1 MDDQANMETQT
12 GSTATG
18 DVTAAA
24 AQIAPTLEEIE
35 AKHNNSPI
43 SRELFAE
50 IEAKRNAE
58 NLDRAKAG
66 GYVEPTE
73 PSISERVGALI
84 AGVQHAM
91 DHNSPISRELFAEM
105 KALLGYRETPA
116 PAQSEA

>member
-1 MDDQANMETQT
+1 MTDEVQTQSIDPTPLPSGGIPLSVGSMPVPANLE
-12 GSTATG
+12 GLAP
-18 DVTAAA
+18 
-24 AQIAPTLEEIE
+24 PTLE
-35 AKHNNSPI
+35 
-43 SRELFAE
+43 E

-58 NLDRAKAG
+58 NLERAKAG
-66 GYVEPTE
+66 GYVEPAE
-73 PSISERVGALI
+73 PSISERASALV